1 MTLYCVPPVVNDP
14 KDPLVAECFRA
25 MSRNWPEREFRTAN
39 LYGATDAFQ
48 FSDLN
53 LPTVIFSHDGAGA
66 HQPNEHSSLASAA
79 EYLDF
84 FTKWIPTL

>member
-1 MTLYCVPPVVNDP
+1 MNDP
-14 KDPLVAECFRA
+14 HDPLVAECFRA
-25 MSRNWPEREFRTAN
+25 MNRNWPDREFKTGN

-66 HQPNEHSSLASAA
+66 HRPDEHGSLASAD